1 MDLRPTPEQDA
12 LRKVGRDFIGTIN
25 PLEQLNRNVDDATG
39 FTSRVWRK
47 LAELGWLGLTV
58 PEDLGG
64 AGATHSDTAVLFEEV
79 GAGLLPV
86 PLLATVAHVL
96 PWLTASPDS
105 EELIPAVVGGER
117 RVAFAGA
124 SVGGRTLFDAFVPLT
139 VGGTSTQPLLSGT
152 RTWVIGA
159 DAADAFL
166 VPVWGDAP
174 AILLVDAAHASV
186 RPTESLDASQSVSE
200 VVFDSAPA
208 RILLSGQEA
217 TDTARRVE
225 DLSGLFA
232 SAEAVGII
240 SRLLTIT
247 AEYTSLREQFD
258 RPVATFQG
266 VSHQLADLYVDGELA
281 RSLVLWAA
289 FETDRLNAPASL
301 EIAAAAAHALPAAVA
316 AAETAIQLHGG
327 IGMTWDSPLH
337 RYYKRALFLRAS
349 HQGSSALLRQIARDV
364 LTPAG

>member
-12 LRKVGRDFIGTIN
+12 LRKVVRDFICSVN
-25 PLEQLNRNVDDATG
+25 PLEQLNRNVDDATA

-105 EELIPAVVGGER
+105 DDLLAAVVGGDR
-117 RVAFAGA
+117 RFAFAGT
-124 SVGGRTLFDAFVPLT
+124 SLGGRTLLDAFVPMT
-139 VGGTSTQPLLSGT
+139 VGGTSTHPLLSGT
-152 RTWVIGA
+152 RAWVIGA

-166 VPVWGDAP
+166 VPVWGDSP
-174 AILLVDAAHASV
+174 AILLVEAAHAVV
-186 RPTESLDASQSVSE
+186 RRTESLDASQPVSE

-208 RILLSGQEA
+208 RILVSGQEA
-217 TDTARRVE
+217 VDTARRVE

-232 SAEAVGII
+232 SAEAVGIL
-240 SRLLTIT
+240 SRLLAIT
-247 AEYTSLREQFD
+247 AGYTSLRAQFD

-289 FETDRLNAPASL
+289 CETDRLGTPASL
-301 EIAAAAAHALPAAVA
+301 EIAAATAHVLPAAVA

-337 RYYKRALFLRAS
+337 RYYKRALFLRAG
-349 HQGSSALLRQIARDV
+349 HQRSSTLLRGIARD
-364 LTPAG
+364 LLAPAG